1 MNPSPYIGGYGSWE
15 MNTPSGTLAQE
26 AFSPMGATFAN
37 FDENTPLHLGEGGLG
52 AKLSISH
59 SGSQDDSD
67 TPMGRR
73 LRPKHTPRSPITG
86 LLNDLSPFEGGM
98 VRGTPGSPSHRT

>member
-1 MNPSPYIGGYGSWE
+1 
-15 MNTPSGTLAQE
+15 MNTPSGTLAPE
-26 AFSPMGATFAN
+26 AFSPMGATFAG

-59 SGSQDDSD
+59 SGSQDSD

-73 LRPKHTPRSPITG
+73 LRPKHAIRSPITG
-86 LLNDLSPFEGGM
+86 LLNDLSPFEEGI
-98 VRGTPGSPSHRT
+98 VRGTPGSPGHHRYVEPALTV